1 MLRWLH
7 IAFLVELVAGAQSK
21 FPVDTPPVE
30 YTFSQPCDAVRPDT
44 LAYFQRQAFSLTSD
58 PSCTDCLT
66 GSTKKLHDE
75 EGHRLFS
82 NRNVISK
89 YTTDDLKYQ
98 RPGPLAQIVHT
109 NLSTSAN
116 LRFIPEGSSC
126 RIAVHFLYTWYGTEL
141 VLGFPVDGDRGHSYS
156 NGILEAAY
164 LHALQQQIDYPAVVR
179 NTGPIHSLR

>member
-1 MLRWLH
+1 MRGWLSM
-7 IAFLVELVAGAQSK
+7 AFLVGSVSGAQSK
-21 FPVDTPPVE
+21 FPVDTAPVE
-30 YTFSQPCDAVRPDT
+30 HTFSQPCDAVRPDA
-44 LAYFQRQAFSLTSD
+44 LAYFQSEGFSLTSD
-58 PSCTDCLT
+58 PSCADCLT
-66 GSTKKLHDE
+66 GNTKKLRDE

-89 YTTDDLKYQ
+89 YTTDNLKYQ

-116 LRFIPEGSSC
+116 LRFMPEGSSC

-141 VLGFPVDGDRGHSYS
+141 VLGFPVDGDGGHSYS
-156 NGILEAAY
+156 NGTLEASY
-164 LHALQQQIDYPAVVR
+164 LRALQQQVDYAAVVT